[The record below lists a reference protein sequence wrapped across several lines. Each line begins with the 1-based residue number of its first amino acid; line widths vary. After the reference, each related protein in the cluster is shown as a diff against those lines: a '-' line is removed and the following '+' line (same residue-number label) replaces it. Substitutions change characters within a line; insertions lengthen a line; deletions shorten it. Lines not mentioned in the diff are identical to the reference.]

1 MKKSLVC
8 IKRINIVLIIVAFF
22 TSCYQP
28 KEGCLDINAKNFDV
42 AADESCCDEES
53 CCCEYPDLKLNV
65 NFPLFRDTNLVF
77 DMSTPYSLDNKH
89 YFSVDSIAFFL
100 SDIYLIN
107 EKGERFSVSDS
118 VLVLHANDTSFIKD
132 DIALIRRNQ
141 FEYSIGK
148 FQYIEQFVGM
158 ECKLGLLD
166 EANFIHQDT
175 LSTSHPLAN
184 KSEKMYQ
191 GLEKGFNFFRM
202 VFHRDTLLT
211 SPSLIVINDNM
222 MDLSFSFKN
231 PLNFDRG
238 DDVFV
243 NISIY
248 LLNLFETVDFGID
261 SDALIGEKIKQ
272 NLEKSIVTD

>member
-1 MKKSLVC
+1 MKLPTS
-8 IKRINIVLIIVAFF
+8 INQKIIVLIIVLAFS
-22 TSCYQP
+22 SCYQP

-42 AADESCCDEES
+42 AADDSCCDEES
-53 CCCEYPDLKLNV
+53 CCCEYPDLKFNV
-65 NFPLFRDTNLVF
+65 NFPLNRDTNLVF
-77 DMSTPYSLDNKH
+77 NMGEPYSLDGNH
-89 YFSVDSIAFFL
+89 YFSVDSIAIFL

-107 EKGERFSVSDS
+107 EKGERFSTSDS

-148 FQYIEQFVGM
+148 FQYVEQFVGM

-166 EANFIHQDT
+166 EANYIHQDS

-184 KSEKMYQ
+184 KSEKMYNGIEQ
-191 GLEKGFNFFRM
+191 GFNFSRM
-202 VFHRDTLLT
+202 VFHRDTLPS
-211 SPSLIVINDNM
+211 SPSHIVINTNVI
-222 MDLSFSFKN
+222 DLSYSFKE

-243 NISIY
+243 KISIY
-248 LLNLFETVDFGID
+248 LLNLFENVDFGTD